1 MVRPLGRRN
10 DPRRKRRK
18 SAEQGPDHHA
28 GTEGQRHFNHLRV
41 EFART
46 LRLRVA
52 EAGRA
57 LLGKASEA
65 ESSNRRYG
73 FLQRQSRRIRNSITT
88 GRTAADG
95 FSTEQQSG
103 GTEPAKGFDVAKDRR
118 SE

>member
-10 DPRRKRRK
+10 NPRRKRRK
-18 SAEQGPDHHA
+18 SAKQGSDHHA

-41 EFART
+41 KFART

-65 ESSNRRYG
+65 ESSNRRDR
-73 FLQRQSRRIRNSITT
+73 FLRSQSRRIRISITS

-95 FSTEQQSG
+95 FSTKQQSG
-103 GTEPAKGFDVAKDRR
+103 GA
-118 SE
+118 